1 MLGSVRQRVTFVS
14 HVLLVSMV
22 AVAWYYVLVAGKV
35 VREAPFNEAPPLFG
49 HCPNSNYTPHTPAP
63 PRPHANGHS
72 EALFSGAIF
81 PF

>member
-35 VREAPFNEAPPLFG
+35 VTLYLLFLKEIPY
-49 HCPNSNYTPHTPAP
+49 H
-63 PRPHANGHS
+63 
-72 EALFSGAIF
+72 
-81 PF
+81 

>member
-35 VREAPFNEAPPLFG
+35 VTLYYCSFLPLTKRNLTRNEG
-49 HCPNSNYTPHTPAP
+49 WN
-63 PRPHANGHS
+63 
-72 EALFSGAIF
+72 
-81 PF
+81 